1 MPMGREYFC
10 AYHSY
15 LESLR
20 NLTDAECGR
29 LFRALLHYSATGES
43 SLLGDR
49 ENIAFDFMSSQ
60 IDRDRAAY
68 ERKREKLRENGLK
81 AIATNC
87 PQMPPEAGQGKGK
100 GEGEGEGKGKGK
112 EKGDSIMSERKS
124 KKPRGALTEVKPG
137 EDELAMLRRVN
148 G

>member
-1 MPMGREYFC
+1 MAREYFC

-20 NLTDAECGR
+20 GLSDAECGR
-29 LFRALLHYSATGES
+29 LFRALLQYSATGES
-43 SLLGDR
+43 VPLPDR
-49 ENIAFDFMSSQ
+49 ESIAFDFMSSQ

-87 PQMPPEAGQGKGK
+87 PQLPPEAGQGKGK
-100 GEGEGEGKGKGK
+100 GEGEGKGKG
-112 EKGDSIMSERKS
+112 EGNSFMSERKS